1 MAAIVRALRDAR
13 ADHPGFTDLYGKRP
27 GLNRIATER
36 PLGEIAF
43 DTGGPRREALSVRC
57 PMQPSTITTP
67 FPDDARPADAR
78 GVDPAQADV
87 SPVDA
92 PQAATARPMTGAPPS
107 PRPHWGDRALL
118 AAERRLLP
126 PRARPLSRAAARG
139 QRGLWF
145 RTAAIFMVSL
155 SAGLLG
161 LNAFLLFN
169 APQSEAASLAFEREA
184 APADAALPAPVAPPQ
199 GVVAN
204 AAGVGRVIF
213 AGSQPVA
220 TLSTDA
226 YAVVGQRVQAAQPQ
240 RDDGASRSSAVVG
253 LEAPSAPIPVNA
265 SPSAY
270 PASVAESQ
278 ARADE
283 AMRVIAA
290 STPSLH
296 RTEAR
301 DPAFVGGTA
310 SVEAPAETS
319 AAQAASAGQ
328 GVWYGDGGLR

>member
-36 PLGEIAF
+36 PLGESAF

-57 PMQPSTITTP
+57 PMQPSTIATP
-67 FPDDARPADAR
+67 LPADAR
-78 GVDPAQADV
+78 AASAAHAAAPSASDL
-87 SPVDA
+87 SP
-92 PQAATARPMTGAPPS
+92 

-226 YAVVGQRVQAAQPQ
+226 YAVVGQHVQAAQPQ
-240 RDDGASRSSAVVG
+240 RGDGASRSSAVVG

-283 AMRVIAA
+283 AIRVIAA

>member
-36 PLGEIAF
+36 PLVESAF
-43 DTGGPRREALSVRC
+43 DTGGPRREALPVRC
-57 PMQPSTITTP
+57 PMQPSTIATP
-67 FPDDARPADAR
+67 LPADAR
-78 GVDPAQADV
+78 AASAAHAAAPSASDL
-87 SPVDA
+87 SP
-92 PQAATARPMTGAPPS
+92 

-226 YAVVGQRVQAAQPQ
+226 YAVVGQHVQAAQPQ
-240 RDDGASRSSAVVG
+240 RGDGASRSSAVVG
-253 LEAPSAPIPVNA
+253 LEAPPAPIPVNA

>member
-27 GLNRIATER
+27 GLNRIGAKR
-36 PLGEIAF
+36 SLGEGAF

-57 PMQPSTITTP
+57 PMQPSSIAAT
-67 FPDDARPADAR
+67 FPPHPHPATARA
-78 GVDPAQADV
+78 
-87 SPVDA
+87 
-92 PQAATARPMTGAPPS
+92 AATAHAAAPSASDPPP

-126 PRARPLSRAAARG
+126 PRARPMSRAAARG

-169 APQSEAASLAFEREA
+169 APQSEAASLALEREA
-184 APADAALPAPVAPPQ
+184 APADAALPAPVVPPQ

-226 YAVVGQRVQAAQPQ
+226 YAVVGQHVQAAQPQ
-240 RDDGASRSSAVVG
+240 RGDGASRSSVVVG

-310 SVEAPAETS
+310 SVDASAETS
-319 AAQAASAGQ
+319 AMQAAPAGQ

>member
-13 ADHPGFTDLYGKRP
+13 VDHPGFTDLYGKRP
-27 GLNRIATER
+27 GLNRIGAKR
-36 PLGEIAF
+36 SLGEGAF
-43 DTGGPRREALSVRC
+43 DTGVPRREALSVRC
-57 PMQPSTITTP
+57 PMQPSTIATP
-67 FPDDARPADAR
+67 LPADAR
-78 GVDPAQADV
+78 AASAAHAAAPSASDL
-87 SPVDA
+87 SP
-92 PQAATARPMTGAPPS
+92 

-126 PRARPLSRAAARG
+126 PRARPMSRAAARG

-169 APQSEAASLAFEREA
+169 ARQSEAASLAFERDA

-240 RDDGASRSSAVVG
+240 RGDGASRSPVAG
-253 LEAPSAPIPVNA
+253 RPEALSAPVPVNLSA
-265 SPSAY
+265 SADPE
-270 PASVAESQ
+270 SVAESQ

-301 DPAFVGGTA
+301 DPAFVGAATA
-310 SVEAPAETS
+310 SQPSTAFEETPAAP
-319 AAQAASAGQ
+319 AGQ

>member
-27 GLNRIATER
+27 GLNRIGAKR
-36 PLGEIAF
+36 SLGESAF

-57 PMQPSTITTP
+57 PMQPSSIAAT
-67 FPDDARPADAR
+67 FPPHPHPATARA
-78 GVDPAQADV
+78 
-87 SPVDA
+87 
-92 PQAATARPMTGAPPS
+92 AATAHAAAPSASDPPP

-126 PRARPLSRAAARG
+126 PRARPMSRAAARG

-169 APQSEAASLAFEREA
+169 APQSEAASLALEREA

-240 RDDGASRSSAVVG
+240 RGDGASRSSVVVG

-265 SPSAY
+265 SLSAY

-310 SVEAPAETS
+310 SVDASAETS
-319 AAQAASAGQ
+319 AMQAAPAGQ

>member
-1 MAAIVRALRDAR
+1 M
-13 ADHPGFTDLYGKRP
+13 
-27 GLNRIATER
+27 
-36 PLGEIAF
+36 
-43 DTGGPRREALSVRC
+43 
-57 PMQPSTITTP
+57 
-67 FPDDARPADAR
+67 
-78 GVDPAQADV
+78 
-87 SPVDA
+87 
-92 PQAATARPMTGAPPS
+92 
-107 PRPHWGDRALL
+107 
-118 AAERRLLP
+118 
-126 PRARPLSRAAARG
+126 SRAAARG

-169 APQSEAASLAFEREA
+169 APQSEAASLAFERDA

-199 GVVAN
+199 GVVAD
-204 AAGVGRVIF
+204 AAGVGRVVF

-226 YAVVGQRVQAAQPQ
+226 YAVVGQQVQAVQPQ
-240 RDDGASRSSAVVG
+240 RGGEASR
-253 LEAPSAPIPVNA
+253 PSASDRLQALSAPVPVNLSA
-265 SPSAY
+265 SADPV
-270 PASVAESQ
+270 SVAESQ

-290 STPSLH
+290 TTPSLH
-296 RTEAR
+296 RAEAR
-301 DPAFVGGTA
+301 DPAFVGGTTPA
-310 SVEAPAETS
+310 ETAAETS